1 MKFQL
6 SLKKKSDFKKDKRKN
21 ASLIS
26 DQIKDI
32 LLVYLLWK
40 SYKKTYGAVKFNVLV
55 RKVL

>member
-40 SYKKTYGAVKFNVLV
+40 SYKKPMGLLNSMCL
-55 RKVL
+55 